1 MASFAL
7 TSPVSF
13 QVVACDLLDK
23 FDDVSPQPWLLYPH
37 ERLSERERVGYP
49 CRAYAFHYESRMT
62 SMLLRRAINGTACL
76 DMTGTADHLA
86 ELDMP

>member
-23 FDDVSPQPWLLYPH
+23 FDDASPQLWLLYPH
-37 ERLSERERVGYP
+37 ERLSERERVGT
-49 CRAYAFHYESRMT
+49 HVVRMRSIT
-62 SMLLRRAINGTACL
+62 NLG
-76 DMTGTADHLA
+76 
-86 ELDMP
+86 